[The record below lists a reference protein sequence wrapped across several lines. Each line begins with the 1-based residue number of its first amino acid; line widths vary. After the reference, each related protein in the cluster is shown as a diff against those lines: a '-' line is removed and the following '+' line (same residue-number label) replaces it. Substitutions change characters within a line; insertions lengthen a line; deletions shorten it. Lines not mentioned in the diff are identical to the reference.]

1 MIKSKTKQKQI
12 QRHAISTFLYFEFTK
27 QILTFGQHK
36 LVSHLKTS
44 RMR

>member
-27 QILTFGQHK
+27 QILTFG
-36 LVSHLKTS
+36 
-44 RMR
+44 